1 LQQHSSVD
9 TLYNK
14 CLHLNMI
21 NLEDKLYTSTEV
33 ADILGVSLR
42 SVYRYIEEDKLQAE
56 VKTATGRHRFTKK
69 NILDF
74 LYPGGAEEKAG
85 QSLPKETIKTEVKEP
100 KKKEKVEEAPVVA
113 AVEPEEVEPEEEEE
127 EVPAPVEKIKEKETP
142 VEEEPIDWLAKFR
155 EAAKKFDEENAKR
168 VEASS
173 KEPVMEEK
181 ETFAS
186 ITEQEPVLPKSQL
199 FFYRSRLGGLKDIAQ
214 NIDKSSRNSGL
225 DYAFTMNAGLS
236 LFKAIKPFSLLH
248 VYVKSKDKDFFER
261 ILMLTPSDE
270 NNAQLCIMTNDDKD
284 LYASSEELH
293 GLFVAEKSRLLADI
307 RKHGDSELIEEAES
321 IL

>member
-1 LQQHSSVD
+1 MLQHSSVD

-14 CLHLNMI
+14 CLHLIMI

-85 QSLPKETIKTEVKEP
+85 QPLPKETIKPEIKEAR
-100 KKKEKVEEAPVVA
+100 KKEKVEEPIEVVEETP
-113 AVEPEEVEPEEEEE
+113 VEPEPAE
-127 EVPAPVEKIKEKETP
+127 EVKVEEPAAKEKEVP

-168 VEASS
+168 VESSS
-173 KEPVMEEK
+173 KAPVVEEK

-186 ITEQEPVLPKSQL
+186 ITEQEPAAPKGQL

-248 VYVKSKDKDFFER
+248 VYVRSKDKDFFER

-293 GLFVAEKSRLLADI
+293 GLFVADKGKLLADI
-307 RKHGDSELIEEAES
+307 RKHGDADLIEEAES

>member
-1 LQQHSSVD
+1 
-9 TLYNK
+9 
-14 CLHLNMI
+14 MI

>member
-1 LQQHSSVD
+1 
-9 TLYNK
+9 
-14 CLHLNMI
+14 MI

-100 KKKEKVEEAPVVA
+100 KKKEKVEEVPVV
-113 AVEPEEVEPEEEEE
+113 EPVEVEPEEEEE
-127 EVPAPVEKIKEKETP
+127 VEVEVPAPVEKVKEKEAP

-173 KEPVMEEK
+173 KEPVMEER

>member
-1 LQQHSSVD
+1 
-9 TLYNK
+9 
-14 CLHLNMI
+14 M
-21 NLEDKLYTSTEV
+21 
-33 ADILGVSLR
+33 
-42 SVYRYIEEDKLQAE
+42 QAE

-100 KKKEKVEEAPVVA
+100 KKKEKVEEVPVV
-113 AVEPEEVEPEEEEE
+113 EPVEVEPEEEEE
-127 EVPAPVEKIKEKETP
+127 VEVEVPAPVEKVKEKEAP

-173 KEPVMEEK
+173 KEPVMEER

>member
-1 LQQHSSVD
+1 MQQHSSVD

-14 CLHLNMI
+14 CLHLVMI

-85 QSLPKETIKTEVKEP
+85 QPSPKEAIRP
-100 KKKEKVEEAPVVA
+100 EKVEEPAI
-113 AVEPEEVEPEEEEE
+113 AVEEVEEET
-127 EVPAPVEKIKEKETP
+127 PVEPVIPVLEEPTPKEKE
-142 VEEEPIDWLAKFR
+142 VAAEEEPIDWLAKFR

-173 KEPVMEEK
+173 KAPVVEEK

-186 ITEQEPVLPKSQL
+186 ITEQEPAPKNPL

-248 VYVKSKDKDFFER
+248 VYVRSKDKDFFER

-293 GLFVAEKSRLLADI
+293 GLFVADKGRLLADI
-307 RKHGDSELIEEAES
+307 RKHGDADLIEEAES